1 MITLGRI
8 RRAGLAIVAV
18 AAVSLV
24 GACGS
29 DTENPSGA
37 AASGASDGKVET
49 PQVSVAVFPSFNALG
64 AQAAKADGSFDSA
77 GLTVTLAT
85 IATPAEGLP
94 QLLGGK
100 VQFALMDLTVP
111 AVARTKGVPLT
122 LVAPGAKGTA
132 PKDNFGVGNLWVKA
146 DSPIK
151 TMKDVQNA
159 TFGIPQIN
167 SQIWV
172 DIRSVVDEAG
182 GDSSKIKFVEVPN
195 TLSALKAGNVEVT
208 TTSEPAGTAALAD
221 PSIRV
226 LGGYTAAGGDL
237 AYAYVTTQEFA
248 KKNPNTVK
256 AFEEAILKGNTTV
269 NTDPAK
275 RSEVAASYI
284 KAPKA
289 LLDKA
294 HYPEFSV
301 EPISEANVQ
310 TALDRL
316 MKYGLLD
323 KAKAPKAADL
333 VFAGK

>member
-1 MITLGRI
+1 MNTL
-8 RRAGLAIVAV
+8 RRNRRTGLAVAAV
-18 AAVSLV
+18 AAVSLM

-29 DTENPSGA
+29 DTEPGSTSGE
-37 AASGASDGKVET
+37 ASDGKVET
-49 PQVSVAVFPSFNALG
+49 PAVSVAVFPSFNALG
-64 AQAAKADGSFDSA
+64 AQAAKAGGDFDSA
-77 GLTVTLAT
+77 GLNVTLST
-85 IATPAEGLP
+85 VATPAEGMP

-132 PKDNFGVGNLWVKA
+132 PKDGFGVGNLWVKA
-146 DSPIK
+146 GSPIK
-151 TMKDVQNA
+151 TMKDVENA

-172 DIRSVVDEAG
+172 DIRSAVDEAG

-208 TTSEPAGTAALAD
+208 TTSEPAGTAALSDKA
-221 PSIRV
+221 IQV
-226 LGGYTAAGGDL
+226 LSGYTAAGGDL
-237 AYAYVTTQEFA
+237 AYAYVTTQDFA

-256 AFEEAILKGNTTV
+256 AFTDAIIKGNTTV

-294 HYPEFSV
+294 NYPEFST
-301 EPISEANVQ
+301 EPVSEANVQ
-310 TALDRL
+310 TSLDRL

-323 KAKAPKAADL
+323 KANAPKAADL
-333 VFAGK
+333 VFAGN